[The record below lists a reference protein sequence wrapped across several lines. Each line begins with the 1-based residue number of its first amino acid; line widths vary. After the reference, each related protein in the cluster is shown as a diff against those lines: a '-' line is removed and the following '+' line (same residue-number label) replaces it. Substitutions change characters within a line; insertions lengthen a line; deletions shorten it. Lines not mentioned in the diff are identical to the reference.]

1 MIYKLIFILLY
12 KRLYN
17 KMLEWKGNMQHK
29 KYYTNNIRQ
38 KLTVLTFK
46 DLVIKFQKLLKIF
59 LNIKT

>member
-1 MIYKLIFILLY
+1 
-12 KRLYN
+12 
-17 KMLEWKGNMQHK
+17 MLEWKGNMQHK